1 MTLYELDILLV
12 YLKSQYMEKRIF
24 AITNLVER
32 ISEAESH
39 QEEYDSLQKHLAR
52 RNEEEG
58 GENGANHEKDFNSCH
73 WFRKE

>member
-1 MTLYELDILLV
+1 
-12 YLKSQYMEKRIF
+12 MEKRIF

-39 QEEYDSLQKHLAR
+39 QEEYDSLKKHLSKR
-52 RNEEEG
+52 SEEG
-58 GENGANHEKDFNSCH
+58 GSHYLHNERDFNSIH